1 MLYSLR
7 MLYILSVHA
16 ISIQWCIAGCGAS
29 KNTISID
36 VNKYLLFTKIIDI
49 YLDNYVQSLGKYVHS
64 ASLETH
70 MFFNFLKEE
79 FVFGGGA
86 VVLLQHQSVGFRV
99 AAFVFVEVD
108 EGYHSY

>member
-1 MLYSLR
+1 
-7 MLYILSVHA
+7 
-16 ISIQWCIAGCGAS
+16 
-29 KNTISID
+29 
-36 VNKYLLFTKIIDI
+36 
-49 YLDNYVQSLGKYVHS
+49 
-64 ASLETH
+64 